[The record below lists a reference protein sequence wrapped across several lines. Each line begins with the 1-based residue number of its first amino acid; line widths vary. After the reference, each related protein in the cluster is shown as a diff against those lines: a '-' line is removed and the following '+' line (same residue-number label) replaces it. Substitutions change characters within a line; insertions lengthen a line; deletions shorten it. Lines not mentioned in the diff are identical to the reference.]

1 MVFDADR
8 IGPGAVR
15 TRNDL
20 PAGAARLFAEAIGVA
35 RVFVN
40 GTEVVTDG
48 QLTGD
53 SPGTLLRSGRDTY
66 TVEAGTY
73 AP

>member
-8 IGPGAVR
+8 VGPGPVR
-15 TRNDL
+15 TQADM
-20 PAGAARLFAEAIGVA
+20 PAGAARLVAEAIGVA
-35 RVFVN
+35 HVFVN

-48 QLTGD
+48 RLTGD
-53 SPGTLLRSGRDTY
+53 APGTLLRSGRDTY